1 MKPTFEKVPFSGPSF
16 LIKKES
22 FSYFNVPWHIH
33 PEFELAFIQSG
44 QGRKLIGN
52 SAEDIEYEEIIFI
65 GPNLPH
71 SWYGSKPN
79 NVESNISVSQII
91 IQFSIN
97 FLGNDFFTNSA
108 FINISQL
115 LKRAQLGLSFY
126 GETRRFAKQQ
136 MHSLLQM
143 DGFHQTIGLLTLLN
157 SLSDSK
163 EYKYLSSIGYNQT
176 LNQADTDR
184 MNKIYKFII
193 EHFKEPITLHQ
204 LSAIANMTPQAFCK
218 YFKNKTR
225 KTFSIFLNEVRI
237 SYACRLLVEKDLSV
251 LQVCFDSGFNNLSNF
266 NRQFKLIN
274 KMTPIEY
281 KKSVQR
287 GD

>member
-1 MKPTFEKVPFSGPSF
+1 MKPKFEKVPFSGSSF

-22 FSYFNVPWHIH
+22 FTYFNVPWHIH

-52 SAEDIEYEEIIFI
+52 STEDLEFEEMIFI

-71 SWYGSKPN
+71 SWYRGKTNFADSKKRVN
-79 NVESNISVSQII
+79 QII
-91 IQFSIN
+91 IQFSVN
-97 FLGNDFFTNSA
+97 FLGNDFFNNSA
-108 FINISQL
+108 FININQL

-126 GETRRFAKQQ
+126 GETRKFAKQQ

-163 EYKYLSSIGYNQT
+163 EYKYLSSIGYNET

-193 EHFKEPITLHQ
+193 EHFKEQITLDQ
-204 LSAIANMTPQAFCK
+204 LSDYANMAPQSFCK
-218 YFKNKTR
+218 YFKIKTK
-225 KTFSIFLNEVRI
+225 KTFSLFLNEVRI
-237 SYACRLLVEKDLSV
+237 SYACRLLLEKNLSV
-251 LQVCFDSGFNNLSNF
+251 LQICFESGFNNLSNF
-266 NRQFKLIN
+266 NRQFKRIN
-274 KMTPIEY
+274 RMTPVEY
-281 KKSVQR
+281 KKSLQR